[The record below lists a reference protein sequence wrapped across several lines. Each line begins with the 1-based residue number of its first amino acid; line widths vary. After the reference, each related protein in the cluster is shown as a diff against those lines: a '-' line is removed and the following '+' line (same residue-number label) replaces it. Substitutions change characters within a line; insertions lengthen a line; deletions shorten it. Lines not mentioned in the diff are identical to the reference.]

1 MIDPYFQKMI
11 DLFMKNNW
19 AAFDENANKE
29 QQFQVF
35 QNYKNEVEQYIQTVH
50 LSSYR
55 PSRKKFLTLVGR
67 ALDNFLLHG
76 EIL

>member
-29 QQFQVF
+29 QQLQVF
-35 QNYKNEVEQYIQTVH
+35 QNYKNEVEQYIQAVH
-50 LSSYR
+50 IFS
-55 PSRKKFLTLVGR
+55 
-67 ALDNFLLHG
+67 
-76 EIL
+76 